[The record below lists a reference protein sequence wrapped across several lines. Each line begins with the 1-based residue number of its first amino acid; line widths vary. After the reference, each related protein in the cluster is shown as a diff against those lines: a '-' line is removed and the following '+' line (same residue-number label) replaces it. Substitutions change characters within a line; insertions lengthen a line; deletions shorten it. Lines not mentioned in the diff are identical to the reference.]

1 VTADRS
7 TSNELDLITD
17 PAALSFQPAADCCA
31 LRDAPP
37 LESPDGTPL
46 WPPADDFRK
55 TRPGRRGPGKQFPQQ
70 ASSPRPSYA
79 EVEQRIAEAQLWIAQ
94 RLPMAVIREKAKS
107 SWGVES
113 TFTLQK
119 YLRTA
124 RQRMVNELITDR
136 LAQEYGGNGQVQLR
150 YIATQTVTVYSGK
163 IDQVRASQK
172 NLVELGKKGI
182 AFSGGDFQQTQYL
195 FTKLND
201 VKPAMIEE
209 ATRKAREVAETFA
222 ADSNSKL
229 GKIKGANQGQFSVE
243 DRDSNTPYIKR
254 VRVVSTVDYYLSD

>member
-136 LAQEYGGNGQVQLR
+136 LAHQAEQIYALMEIARRAADAEQFSAAVGAHRVIAEIAGILR
-150 YIATQTVTVYSGK
+150 APIKAFN
-163 IDQVRASQK
+163 DASQ
-172 NLVELGKKGI
+172 
-182 AFSGGDFQQTQYL
+182 
-195 FTKLND
+195 
-201 VKPAMIEE
+201 
-209 ATRKAREVAETFA
+209 
-222 ADSNSKL
+222 
-229 GKIKGANQGQFSVE
+229 
-243 DRDSNTPYIKR
+243 
-254 VRVVSTVDYYLSD
+254 